1 MYWIADVKP
10 NEEPIPLRIRVI
22 KKWKTRTTEQDLC
35 YLFVDRHGDA
45 IEAVADPRKEQS
57 LDAKMTV
64 NLCYTVTGYVALPAR
79 KSRRV
84 VQHDASVRLGD
95 TSLFEPLCDLDIPS
109 YFYDFATYDIL
120 LARKLNPKQL
130 SDYIG
135 RAETISPPLIRKA
148 KRIKKVKIQD
158 QWANIME
165 ITFWDE
171 SIFPYQKEEAVG
183 KVLAVTAT
191 LVTEYQNNLQLETT
205 EATSAFLNP
214 QIPNLQSIT
223 DRFNQLKHPTDVQQN
238 QQTMSIHQIVNK
250 FKEDPMHNKFTYTA
264 NVTEITL
271 HRKWY
276 YVTCPRCPKKLF
288 LQKGII
294 PRFVCEDDGYV
305 PEPIFMYCVNT
316 TIADEST
323 NAKAIFFNDAMTQML
338 EKSCHDMVITH
349 GHSDP
354 DIIPSEILDIR
365 GKTMVFDVAMKKD
378 GTMAI
383 NKAIPQTAL
392 EPVTPNPKAIVKRH
406 PPSSQALDMPRKQKK
421 C

>member
-57 LDAKMTV
+57 LDDKMTV

-95 TSLFEPLCDLDIPS
+95 TALFEPLCDPDIPS

-120 LARKLNPKQL
+120 LARKLKPK
-130 SDYIG
+130 
-135 RAETISPPLIRKA
+135 TI
-148 KRIKKVKIQD
+148 KRLYSIQR
-158 QWANIME
+158 QHSQIHILVITTNNRANIME

-191 LVTEYQNNLQLETT
+191 LLETT

-392 EPVTPNPKAIVKRH
+392 EPVTPNPKATVKRH